1 MAAAYGGPG
10 GSDNAAS
17 GRSRPAYRRPA
28 PLDPGAMDSFGADR
42 LDPAVIS
49 EIAHETAAILLR
61 TGRASDDPATTERL
75 VRLVDELGLDT
86 VAELWA
92 QRPPRSLPGA
102 LWRLYVL
109 REWVRRDPVGAS
121 NDFAEGTRHADVAV
135 VIAGA
140 GTPPGP
146 AAMRELADEI
156 LRGMYD
162 GDVGIALDR
171 AAAFC
176 RVVASGRASRD
187 PDMPPSAAGQGGR
200 PGGLDLT
207 LDQVSARHARSAAA
221 VLAMADDLTGC
232 ARAWR
237 RGELD

>member
-1 MAAAYGGPG
+1 
-10 GSDNAAS
+10 
-17 GRSRPAYRRPA
+17 
-28 PLDPGAMDSFGADR
+28 MDSFGTER
-42 LDPAVIS
+42 LDPAVIT

-92 QRPPRSLPGA
+92 RRPARSLPGA
-102 LWRLYVL
+102 LWRIYVL
-109 REWVRRDPVGAS
+109 REWVRRDPVAAS
-121 NDFAEGTRHADVAV
+121 NDFAEGVRHADVAV

-146 AAMRELADEI
+146 EAMRHLADEI
-156 LRGMYD
+156 LRGLYD
-162 GDVGIALDR
+162 GDVAVALDR

-176 RVVASGRASRD
+176 RVVAAGRASRE
-187 PDMPPSAAGQGGR
+187 PDVPRPTGGR
-200 PGGLDLT
+200 EPTVEELG
-207 LDQVSARHARSAAA
+207 ARHARSAAA

>member
-1 MAAAYGGPG
+1 
-10 GSDNAAS
+10 
-17 GRSRPAYRRPA
+17 
-28 PLDPGAMDSFGADR
+28 MDSFGAER

-61 TGRASDDPATTERL
+61 TGRASDDPAITDKL
-75 VRLVDELGLDT
+75 VGLVDELGLDT

-109 REWVRRDPVGAS
+109 REWVRRDPLAAS
-121 NDFAEGTRHADVAV
+121 NDYAEGMRHADVAV

-146 AAMRELADEI
+146 EAMRALADAI

-162 GDVGIALDR
+162 GDVAIALDR

-176 RVVASGRASRD
+176 RVVAAGRAARD
-187 PDMPPSAAGQGGR
+187 PDVPR
-200 PGGLDLT
+200 PDSRERELT
-207 LDQVSARHARSAAA
+207 LEEVSARHARSAAA
-221 VLAMADDLTGC
+221 VLAMADDLTGA
-232 ARAWR
+232 ARSWR
-237 RGELD
+237 RGDLS

>member
-1 MAAAYGGPG
+1 MPPADAETGPG
-10 GSDNAAS
+10 GPAS
-17 GRSRPAYRRPA
+17 TGRPGPSFRRPA
-28 PLDPGAMDSFGADR
+28 PLAPASLDSFGADR

-61 TGRASDDPATTERL
+61 TGRASDEPATTDRL

-92 QRPPRSLPGA
+92 QRPARSLPGA

-121 NDFAEGTRHADVAV
+121 HDFTEGMAHADVAV

-146 AAMRELADEI
+146 GAMRELADEI

-162 GDVGIALDR
+162 GDVATALDR

-187 PDMPPSAAGQGGR
+187 PDVLQSATDG
-200 PGGLDLT
+200 PELT
-207 LDQVSARHARSAAA
+207 VADVSARHARSAAA
-221 VLAMADDLTGC
+221 VLSMADDLTGC

-237 RGELD
+237 RDDLD

>member
-1 MAAAYGGPG
+1 MEGEQ
-10 GSDNAAS
+10 
-17 GRSRPAYRRPA
+17 GRRTWRRPA
-28 PLDPGAMDSFGADR
+28 PLDPAGMDSFGAER

-61 TGRASDDPATTERL
+61 TGRASDDPAITDKL

-92 QRPPRSLPGA
+92 QRPARTLPGA

-121 NDFAEGTRHADVAV
+121 NDFAEGVRHADVAAA
-135 VIAGA
+135 IAGA

-146 AAMRELADEI
+146 ETMRELADAI
-156 LRGMYD
+156 LRGLYD
-162 GDVGIALDR
+162 GDVAVALDR

-176 RVVASGRASRD
+176 RVVAAGRASRD
-187 PDMPPSAAGQGGR
+187 PDVRQSAPAGSE
-200 PGGLDLT
+200 LT
-207 LDQVSARHARSAAA
+207 IDDVSARHAQSAAA
-221 VLAMADDLTGC
+221 VLAMADDLTAS

-237 RGELD
+237 RDDLN